1 MPSISGMR
9 ILVVEDE
16 PAIADFLE
24 RGLEAEGYA
33 VTCAHDGELG
43 ERLALAQDFGLL
55 ILDLMLP
62 GRDGLSVL
70 SSVKRAKPEVPVIL
84 LTARGEIEDKVTGLD
99 LGATDYLTKP
109 FSFDELA
116 ARVRAHLRGPEQ
128 VSPTRLQ
135 AGDIELDLL
144 ARRVERAGVE
154 VALSTREFDLLAYFM
169 RHRGQVLSREQIL
182 SAVWGYDH
190 DPGTNVVGVYVSYL
204 RRKLERAGEPSPIDT
219 VRGAGYRLR
228 AKG

>member
-1 MPSISGMR
+1 MR

-33 VTCAHDGELG
+33 VTCAQDGERG
-43 ERLALAQDFGLL
+43 ERLALTGDFHLL

-70 SSVKRAKPEVPVIL
+70 TSVKRERPEVPVIL

-116 ARVRAHLRGPEQ
+116 ARVRVHLRGPEQ
-128 VSPTRLQ
+128 ASPTRLQ
-135 AGDIELDLL
+135 AGDIELSLL
-144 ARRVERAGVE
+144 SRRVERAGVE
-154 VALSTREFDLLAYFM
+154 VALSTREFDLLAYLM
-169 RHRGQVLSREQIL
+169 RHPGQVLSREQIL

-204 RRKLERAGEPSPIDT
+204 RRKLGRAGEPSSIET